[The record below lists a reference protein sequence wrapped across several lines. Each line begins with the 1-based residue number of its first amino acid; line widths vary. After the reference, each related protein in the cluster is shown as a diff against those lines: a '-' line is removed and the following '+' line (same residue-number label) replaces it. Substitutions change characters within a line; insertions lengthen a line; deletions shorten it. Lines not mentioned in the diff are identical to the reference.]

1 MATSKAPTPAA
12 YLASLPD
19 ERRTTLAKVRQVI
32 RKHLPA
38 GYREG
43 MNWGMISYEVP
54 LQRHPDTYNGQPL
67 CYVALAAQK
76 NYFAIYLTCAYQ
88 DPSQLRRLQDG
99 FRNAGKK
106 LDMGK
111 SCIRFRRLEDLP
123 LEVIGAVVASTPLER
138 FVARAEA
145 ARRR

>member
-38 GYREG
+38 GYREV

-54 LQRHPDTYNGQPL
+54 LQRHPYLQRPAPVLRGARGPEKPL
-67 CYVALAAQK
+67 GALPHECVRIEE
-76 NYFAIYLTCAYQ
+76 N
-88 DPSQLRRLQDG
+88 RR
-99 FRNAGKK
+99 
-106 LDMGK
+106 
-111 SCIRFRRLEDLP
+111 
-123 LEVIGAVVASTPLER
+123 
-138 FVARAEA
+138 
-145 ARRR
+145 